1 MAFLPKAPQRPKIDQ
16 NPTLSALV
24 VRNGWKGVERSW
36 NELQD
41 EESRGAP
48 NFGLGAPKKGSKWPK
63 IGQNP
68 ILNTLVVRNGW
79 NGMDQSW
86 NKI

>member
-1 MAFLPKAPQRPKIDQ
+1 MAYLPKAPQRPKIDQ

-24 VRNGWKGVERSW
+24 VRNGWKGVEQSW

-48 NFGLGAPKKGSKWPK
+48 NFGLGAPKKGPNGPK
-63 IGQNP
+63 
-68 ILNTLVVRNGW
+68 LA
-79 NGMDQSW
+79 
-86 NKI
+86 KIRF